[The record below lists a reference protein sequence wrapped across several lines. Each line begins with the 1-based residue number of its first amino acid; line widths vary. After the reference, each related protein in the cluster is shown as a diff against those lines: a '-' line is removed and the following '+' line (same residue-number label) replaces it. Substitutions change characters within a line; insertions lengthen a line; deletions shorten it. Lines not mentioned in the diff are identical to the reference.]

1 MQKMARMG
9 ADGYTLMQ
17 MGANGRMRN
26 GGSKNK
32 AKGAINGQKQDI
44 F

>member
-1 MQKMARMG
+1 MAQMG
-9 ADGYTLMQ
+9 ADGYRLMQ
-17 MGANGRMRN
+17 MGANGRMVN

-32 AKGAINGQKQDI
+32 AKGVINGQKQGI